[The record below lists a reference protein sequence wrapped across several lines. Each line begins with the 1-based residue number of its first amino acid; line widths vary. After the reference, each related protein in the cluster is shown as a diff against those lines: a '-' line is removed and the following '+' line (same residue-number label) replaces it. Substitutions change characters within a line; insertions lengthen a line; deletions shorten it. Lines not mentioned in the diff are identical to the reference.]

1 MGDWEI
7 TEESF
12 NLFLSWL
19 DPDRAIAGKKLVDI
33 RRRLS
38 AMLDARGCPRSD
50 ELVDEALKR
59 FIHRLPSM
67 IDTFNGDPIPYLL
80 VTARNVHLEY
90 SRKEFLPLPENLPDP
105 PAAEADDGMQAEL
118 FDACLEECL
127 GKLYPDERALVLDY
141 YRGEK
146 KAKIDFRKE
155 LARRLG
161 LSANALR
168 IKVHH
173 LRNTLHGCLDECLTL
188 KVPEMK

>member
-1 MGDWEI
+1 MADWDI
-7 TEESF
+7 TEKSF

-19 DPDRAIAGKKLVDI
+19 DPDRDSAGKKLVDI

-67 IDTFNGDPIPYLL
+67 IDSFTDDPIPYLL

-90 SRKEFLPLPENLPDP
+90 SRKEFLPLPEVLPSIP
-105 PAAEADDGMQAEL
+105 VADDDVMQAEL

-127 GKLYPDERALVLDY
+127 GKLDLKERALVLDY

-146 KAKIDFRKE
+146 QAKINFRKE
-155 LARRLG
+155 LANSLG

-168 IKVHH
+168 IKVHY
-173 LRNTLHGCLDECLTL
+173 LRNTLHECLDDCLAL
-188 KVPEMK
+188 KLPEMK